1 MTVCPS
7 SAAGSTIRAASK
19 AKSDNPGSHAPAIAS
34 RSLGWFASI
43 ARENP
48 DSSKINDKEFYLGFG
63 ISKKTLKRVYDYI
76 KSWFLR
82 YHIPFTSINPYLTL
96 YVLRNIPSNKREF
109 IKDIKTA
116 KKDAIYYPEDEGDIT
131 FLKGKD
137 IELRLEYNPCEDMDN
152 RLQDIFE
159 SRNIEIVEEHTYV
172 KLFRIDEMMDE
183 NLLEDMMY
191 SCPKFHDIRIGH
203 IGLLR
208 RR

>member
-1 MTVCPS
+1 MKFGEYVTGHKTKKKIVQTNIGPTE
-7 SAAGSTIRAASK
+7 ADFLRK
-19 AKSDNPGSHAPAIAS
+19 V
-34 RSLGWFASI
+34 

-96 YVLRNIPSNKREF
+96 YVLRNIPSNKKDF
-109 IKDIKTA
+109 IKDIKAA
-116 KKDAIYYPEDEGDIT
+116 KKDVVYRPDGEGDIT
-131 FLKGKD
+131 FIKGDD
-137 IELRLEYNPCEDMDN
+137 IELRLEYEPCDEMNDK
-152 RLQDIFE
+152 LQEIFE
-159 SRNIEIVEEHTYV
+159 EKNIEIIKEHTYI

-183 NLLEDMMY
+183 SLLEDMMY
-191 SCPKFHDIRIGH
+191 SCPTFPEIKIGH